1 MENKY
6 GIVGVAHV
14 GLPTNDLQKTVEFY
28 KSLGFEEIMQTYNE
42 KAGEKV
48 AFLQIKNYCI
58 ETFENGQAA
67 MSDGAYQHVALDV
80 EDIENC
86 ASHSR
91 YFSDELG
98 ALFFDD
104 KQNKCLRRLLE
115 CVILSIITGKTVT
128 IMTIK

>member
-58 ETFENGQAA
+58 ETFENRQAA
-67 MSDGAYQHVALDV
+67 MSDGAYQHGFIRVLDLKKLCRH
-80 EDIENC
+80 IMK
-86 ASHSR
+86 
-91 YFSDELG
+91 
-98 ALFFDD
+98 
-104 KQNKCLRRLLE
+104 KQ
-115 CVILSIITGKTVT
+115 GK
-128 IMTIK
+128 KWHFYR

>member
-28 KSLGFEEIMQTYNE
+28 KSLGFEVIMQSYNE

-80 EDIENC
+80 EDIESMYQKICNEK
-86 ASHSR
+86 
-91 YFSDELG
+91 YTVITDGIEELPFWEKG
-98 ALFFDD
+98 VKFFYD
-104 KQNKCLRRLLE
+104 
-115 CVILSIITGKTVT
+115 
-128 IMTIK
+128 

>member
-28 KSLGFEEIMQTYNE
+28 KSLGFEVIMQTYNE
-42 KAGEKV
+42 KQGKSGI
-48 AFLQIKNYCI
+48 FTDKNYCI

-80 EDIENC
+80 EDIESMYQKICNENTQLLQMESKNC
-86 ASHSR
+86 H
-91 YFSDELG
+91 LG
-98 ALFFDD
+98 KGVKFF
-104 KQNKCLRRLLE
+104 
-115 CVILSIITGKTVT
+115 
-128 IMTIK
+128 MIKGPNEERIEFCQKL

>member
-28 KSLGFEEIMQTYNE
+28 KSLGFEVIMQTYNE

-80 EDIENC
+80 EDIERVCIRKSAMKNTQLLQTESKNC
-86 ASHSR
+86 H
-91 YFSDELG
+91 FG
-98 ALFFDD
+98 KKGVKFF
-104 KQNKCLRRLLE
+104 
-115 CVILSIITGKTVT
+115 
-128 IMTIK
+128 MIKGPNEERIEFCQKL

>member
-28 KSLGFEEIMQTYNE
+28 KSLGFEVIMQTYNE

-80 EDIENC
+80 EEIE
-86 ASHSR
+86 
-91 YFSDELG
+91 
-98 ALFFDD
+98 
-104 KQNKCLRRLLE
+104 KK
-115 CVILSIITGKTVT
+115 K
-128 IMTIK
+128 